1 MATFVQIEPDAFNES
16 FNNLAEDRRS
26 GDYLDPSSEMRV
38 GNDRHV
44 RRPVRGIQV
53 KDDTYAT
60 IQVRQANGVALPLFD
75 AAGRSATG
83 RGTHNSNFLL
93 QQVQE
98 QRAEKMQVILTFGAP
113 YFYFFGEQPRVI
125 SVSGVLLNTEDFNWR
140 AEWWE
145 NYETY
150 LRGSQ
155 CVRNKTRVYLSWDD
169 IVVEGYI
176 SNATAVEDSQ
186 NRNMVQFQFQMYLT
200 NYQNISRI
208 GDPDAHWIGKE
219 VNLDPSTLDLP
230 GGGGTSLT
238 AINRIENQ
246 KAYELAAQSGRGKN
260 SLTAALRAGQSGI
273 LSTAF
278 VELQGQV
285 VDLLSLA
292 GNFISGRNIRV
303 PRGFEGAAAFD
314 QEVQLSLAS
323 IPGANEVIYGGSG
336 NRVVRQ
342 RALANSGLV
351 SDFAAT
357 LGARFLPARTGLPLY
372 VNYDEFVAR
381 QVGDATGADK
391 FNNLH
396 GSQLIEDFQAADQV
410 RKVYES
416 HGIDLDPPN
425 PVINLFRRG
434 AFGIVSTGIKKVTEA
449 VDALGSVLPSGGPL

>member
-16 FNNLAEDRRS
+16 FNNLAEGRKS
-26 GDYLDPSSEMRV
+26 GDYLDPYSEMRV
-38 GNDRHV
+38 GNYNHA
-44 RRPVRGIQV
+44 RRPVRGIQI
-53 KDDTYAT
+53 KNDTYAT
-60 IQVRQANGVALPLFD
+60 IQVRQADGTAFPLFD
-75 AAGRSATG
+75 AAGGVTG

-93 QQVQE
+93 QQIQE

-140 AEWWE
+140 SEWWE
-145 NYETY
+145 NYELY

-176 SNATAVEDSQ
+176 STATASEDSQ
-186 NRNMVQFQFQMYLT
+186 NSNMVQFQFQMYLT

-238 AINRIENQ
+238 FINRLENQ
-246 KAYELAAQSGRGKN
+246 KAYEQAIQNGEGKN
-260 SLTAALRAGQSGI
+260 ILTAALRAGQSGI

-278 VELQGQV
+278 VELKGQV

-314 QEVQLSLAS
+314 QEIQISLAS
-323 IPGANEVIYGGSG
+323 VPGANEIIYGGSG

-342 RALANSGLV
+342 RTLANSGLV
-351 SDFAAT
+351 SNFTAT
-357 LGARFLPARTGLPLY
+357 LGARFLPAKTGLPLY
-372 VNYDEFVAR
+372 SNDDEFVAR
-381 QVGDATGADK
+381 QVGDATGTEK

-396 GSQLIEDFQAADQV
+396 GSQLIEDLQAAEQV

-416 HGIDLDPPN
+416 HGVDLDPSN
-425 PVINLFRRG
+425 PIINLFRRG
-434 AFGIVSTGIKKVTEA
+434 AFGIVSAGIKKVTEA
-449 VDALGSVLPSGGPL
+449 VDTLGSVLPSGGSL